1 MPQIIPPEAPPPLV
15 AVGDDDRMKRVHF
28 RIWQI
33 LMTAVTILV
42 TGFFVTLG
50 PVMAVLAIM
59 VAKHVLVAILVQ
71 GMGVDAARHQ
81 DLPGPA

>member
-1 MPQIIPPEAPPPLV
+1 MPQLIPPEAPPTLV
-15 AVGDDDRMKRVHF
+15 TVGDDDRMKRVHF

-33 LMTAVTILV
+33 LMTAITVLI
-42 TGFFVTLG
+42 TGYFVTLG

-71 GMGVDAARHQ
+71 GLGVDAARHQ
-81 DLPGPA
+81 NLPQSP